1 MQVVFGRGVVQLD
14 QPTLHLPLE
23 DLALSLSR
31 IHRWN
36 GHSPITV
43 AQHSV
48 MTSYLVR
55 HFFAEA
61 LLHDAAEALLGDL
74 ITPLKALAP
83 ELRALEEKILE
94 RIFQSRGLIWPLPVE
109 VNWVDTR
116 LKATEG
122 RDFFGLE
129 PRVRPY
135 PVSVQPWGPE
145 YARERFLRRA
155 AELGL
160 K

>member
-1 MQVVFGRGVVQLD
+1 MTVAFGQGVVRLD
-14 QPTLHLPLE
+14 EPELRLPLK
-23 DLALSLSR
+23 DIAVALSR

-36 GHSPITV
+36 GHSPVTV

-61 LLHDAAEALLGDL
+61 LLHDAAEAVLGDL
-74 ITPLKALAP
+74 VRPLQVLAP
-83 ELRALEEKILE
+83 ELKALEKRVLE
-94 RIFQSRGLIWPLPVE
+94 RIFESHRLIWPLPIE
-109 VNWVDTR
+109 VMWVDTR
-116 LKATEG
+116 LAATEG

-135 PVSVQPWGPE
+135 PVPVQPWGPE
-145 YARERFLRRA
+145 YARERFLQRA

-160 K
+160 N